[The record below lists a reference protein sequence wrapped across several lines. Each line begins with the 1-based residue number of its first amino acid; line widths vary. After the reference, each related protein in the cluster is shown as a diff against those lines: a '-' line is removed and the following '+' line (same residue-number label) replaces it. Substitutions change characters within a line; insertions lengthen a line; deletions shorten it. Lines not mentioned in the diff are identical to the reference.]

1 MSLKFHRAYFPIV
14 TSALANLINL
24 CNVLQHLTRSS
35 HNLAA
40 SSFLVSPLLKF
51 IATRSRWTFAIVA
64 GLKWAAMF
72 VRTNAFPGLFARLLQ
87 NASIKSKL
95 NSCAKRRGT
104 FSGQIVRHKFV
115 YLCLGTFAAGGTRCR
130 KLDDKLGIF
139 KYFQLILA
147 YRTKTNEN
155 LHLLELQHH
164 VPRSSYFYFSDP

>member
-1 MSLKFHRAYFPIV
+1 MDFSRACYNVTKIPRSSLSNIV

-24 CNVLQHLTRSS
+24 CNVLQRLTRSS

-64 GLKWAAMF
+64 GLKWAA
-72 VRTNAFPGLFARLLQ
+72 RTNAFSGLFARLLQ
-87 NASIKSKL
+87 NASIKSEL

-115 YLCLGTFAAGGTRCR
+115 CLCLGTLQPVAHDAENSTIS
-130 KLDDKLGIF
+130 IF
-139 KYFQLILA
+139 KYFPLVLA
-147 YRTKTNEN
+147 YRMKTNEN
-155 LHLLELQHH
+155 LSPLEL
-164 VPRSSYFYFSDP
+164 